1 MGWCIMYSGAI
12 VILCKIIYKLIKL
25 LGMNGG
31 NVLGIIALS
40 LDKNVLKYFKIKG
53 KVISVTGTNGKTST
67 NNLIGE
73 ILEGTGK
80 KVISNKEGNNVDTG
94 IVSLLIKNCDIKG
107 NVNCDYL
114 VLETDEHYVPIIYQ
128 TLPLDSLV
136 ILNFFRDQ
144 LDRAGETETLII
156 RINEFLKTYT
166 GNLILNSDDPNVAR
180 LGYANKNNNN
190 VHYYSVEKFYGACR
204 KMHDKG
210 EGKYCPFCETK
221 LKYEY
226 YQYSHI
232 GKFKCQNCGFG
243 TQEPVTI
250 LTNLDFETGKFTYNN
265 KEYRTRYN
273 TIFSMYNIS
282 AAFTLT
288 KLYEVKETIQYKVL
302 KDFFINNGR
311 METIYINDKLSVLNL
326 AKNPAGATVSLKYMN
341 QDNDNKDLL
350 FVLNDNIADGKD
362 VSWIWDINFDILNKV
377 DRVIT
382 SGTRA
387 YDMAVRIK
395 NSGYNYKKI
404 ECYPKIEEAI
414 FNLYKTDNKKYII
427 FNYTAVTETR
437 NAVLNYKNRNDS
449 NDI

>member
-1 MGWCIMYSGAI
+1 MYSGLI

-73 ILEGTGK
+73 ILEATGK

-107 NVNCDYL
+107 NINCDYL
-114 VLETDEHYVPIIYQ
+114 VLETDEHYVPIIYR

-136 ILNFFRDQ
+136 VLNFFRDQ

-156 RINEFLKTYT
+156 RLNEYLKSYT
-166 GNLILNSDDPNVAR
+166 GNLILNLDDPNVAR
-180 LGYANKNNNN
+180 LGLANKNNKN
-190 VHYYSVEKFYGACR
+190 VHYYSVEKFYGACK

-221 LKYEY
+221 LKYDY

-232 GKFKCQNCGFG
+232 GKFQCPNCGFG
-243 TQEPVTI
+243 TQEPETI
-250 LTNLDFETGKFTYNN
+250 LTNLNFDKGTFTYNN

-273 TIFSMYNIS
+273 TIYSMYNIS
-282 AAFTLT
+282 GVFTLT
-288 KLYEVKETIQYKVL
+288 KLYDIKESIQYKVL

-341 QDNDNKDLL
+341 QDGDNKDLL